1 MTATTTIKDQI
12 IDQAQALIQTR
23 GYNGFSF
30 RDIANEIGIKS
41 SSIHYYYPSKTELAV
56 AATSKYRSDF
66 MHVASKLQ
74 NNKKKATTILKN
86 YAELFQQTLKRK
98 QKICL
103 VGMLASEF
111 NSVAPEVRA
120 EVKAFFVEQHQL
132 LTNIIKLG
140 QTNDE
145 IRPELTASDIA
156 KTYLSALEG
165 AMMLA
170 RTGKD
175 SSDILLVSRQMI
187 SMIKT

>member
-1 MTATTTIKDQI
+1 
-12 IDQAQALIQTR
+12 
-23 GYNGFSF
+23 
-30 RDIANEIGIKS
+30 
-41 SSIHYYYPSKTELAV
+41 
-56 AATSKYRSDF
+56 
-66 MHVASKLQ
+66 
-74 NNKKKATTILKN
+74 
-86 YAELFQQTLKRK
+86 
-98 QKICL
+98 
-103 VGMLASEF
+103 MLASEL

-187 SMIKT
+187 SLIKI